1 MAGILEEDYLNIARS
16 EDYVKED
23 LYGSTV
29 LITGATGLVGMFLA
43 KSLNYMNTAL
53 GAGIRLILPV
63 RNKQKADDLYK
74 DTDLSSVTF
83 VYGDIT
89 EELKIEGPV
98 DHIIHCASN
107 TTSKYMVSNPVETL
121 HISYEGTRQMLRL
134 AADKKV
140 KSMVYVS
147 SMEVYGSTKEEDNP
161 ITEDKLGFINIHN
174 VRSSYSEG
182 KRICELLC
190 SSYASEYGVP
200 VKMARLAQTFGA
212 GVPSSDTRVFAQFAK
227 SVMNGT
233 DIVLH
238 TKGESVGN
246 YCYTADVVRGILC
259 LLTKGENGEAYNI
272 VNENTSMMIREVA
285 SMVSET
291 IADGRIKVIFDIPE
305 QNAFGYAPDTKMRL
319 KSSKIN
325 GLGWK
330 ATYDLPDMYR
340 RMISY
345 WEEK

>member
-1 MAGILEEDYLNIARS
+1 M
-16 EDYVKED
+16 
-23 LYGSTV
+23 
-29 LITGATGLVGMFLA
+29 
-43 KSLNYMNTAL
+43 
-53 GAGIRLILPV
+53 
-63 RNKQKADDLYK
+63 
-74 DTDLSSVTF
+74 
-83 VYGDIT
+83 
-89 EELKIEGPV
+89 LK
-98 DHIIHCASN
+98 
-107 TTSKYMVSNPVETL
+107 
-121 HISYEGTRQMLRL
+121 L

-161 ITEDKLGFINIHN
+161 ITEDKLGFINVHN

-212 GVPSSDTRVFAQFAK
+212 GVPSSDTRVFAQFAR
-227 SVMNGT
+227 SVINGT

-259 LLTKGENGEAYNI
+259 LLTKGEDGEAYNV

-285 SMVSET
+285 SMVSEE
-291 IADGRIKVIFDIPE
+291 IAEGKIKVIFDIPE

-319 KSSKIN
+319 SSKKIN
-325 GLGWK
+325 ELGWK
-330 ATYDLPDMYR
+330 ASYDLPDMYR

-345 WEEK
+345 WEE

>member
-1 MAGILEEDYLNIARS
+1 MPGILEEDYLNIANS
-16 EDYVKED
+16 SDFNKDE
-23 LYGSTV
+23 LFGSTV

-43 KSLNYMNTAL
+43 KSLIYMNTACN
-53 GAGIRLILPV
+53 AGIRLVLPV
-63 RNKQKADDLYK
+63 RNKNKADDLYK
-74 DTDLSSVTF
+74 DTDLKDVTF
-83 VYGDIT
+83 IYGDIT
-89 EELKIEGPV
+89 EEPKV
-98 DHIIHCASN
+98 DGDVDYIIHCASN

-121 HISYEGTRQMLRL
+121 HISYEGTRQMLKL
-134 AADKKV
+134 AADKNV

-161 ITEDKLGFINIHN
+161 ITEDKLGFINVHN

-212 GVPSSDTRVFAQFAK
+212 GVPSSDTRVFAQFAR
-227 SVMNGT
+227 SVINGT

-259 LLTKGENGEAYNI
+259 LLTKGEDGEAYNV

-285 SMVSET
+285 SMVSEE
-291 IADGRIKVIFDIPE
+291 IAEGKIKVIFDIPE

-319 KSSKIN
+319 SSKKIN
-325 GLGWK
+325 ELGWK
-330 ATYDLPDMYR
+330 ASYDLPDMYR

-345 WEEK
+345 WEE